1 VKSRKKLGSELINGP
16 VRSFILMDT
25 QNENVL
31 FCRLL
36 LNVFLVESFT
46 ISAWYFDD
54 VFIKKV
60 GEVEKS
66 LKAKTHNVRKNV
78 K

>member
-1 VKSRKKLGSELINGP
+1 
-16 VRSFILMDT
+16 MDT